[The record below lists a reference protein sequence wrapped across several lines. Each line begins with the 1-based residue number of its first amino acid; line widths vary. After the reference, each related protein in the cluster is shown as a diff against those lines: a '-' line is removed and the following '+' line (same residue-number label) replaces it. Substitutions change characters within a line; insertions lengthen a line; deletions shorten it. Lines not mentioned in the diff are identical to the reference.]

1 MISNFKDQ
9 VKAIENRFEFLC
21 KEVKFI
27 KLK

>member
-9 VKAIENRFEFLC
+9 VKAIENRFKFSC
-21 KEVKFI
+21 KEVEFI